1 MSKKK
6 DQQEQEDAAKQ
17 RASTLAALL
26 KERPKRGRPSRNVSR
41 QNVYVALAKPQKKQM
56 NQLAGLL
63 ADEISRADIPDL
75 AISILSARLEAL
87 RRAVADRNREMPEG
101 ITDLESLYLLWDLPL
116 PAVDEKEP
124 SWTSIRVSP
133 QQVIELG
140 RAHGTFNAVFGAN
153 RSQTFGLALAL
164 LEQLIED
171 HPLIQQYTT
180 VEELRKRIIEL
191 HS

>member
-6 DQQEQEDAAKQ
+6 DKLDSEATQ

-26 KERPKRGRPSRNVSR
+26 KDKPKPGRPSRNVSR
-41 QNVYVALAKPQKKQM
+41 QNVYVALANSQKKQM
-56 NQLAGLL
+56 KQLADLL
-63 ADEISRADIPDL
+63 AQEINRADIPDL
-75 AISILSARLEAL
+75 AISVLSARLEAL

-116 PAVDEKEP
+116 PTSEEKEP
-124 SWTSIRVSP
+124 RWTSIRVSP

-140 RAHGTFNAVFGAN
+140 RAHGTLNAVFGAN
-153 RSQTFGLALAL
+153 RSQIFSLALSL

-171 HPLIQQYTT
+171 HPMIQQYASA
-180 VEELRKRIIEL
+180 EELRKRIIDL
-191 HS
+191 YSQ

>member
-1 MSKKK
+1 MSKRK
-6 DQQEQEDAAKQ
+6 DKPDDEATQ

-26 KERPKRGRPSRNVSR
+26 KEKPKRGRPSLNVSR
-41 QNVYVALAKPQKKQM
+41 QNVYVALAKSQKKQM
-56 NQLAGLL
+56 KQLASLL
-63 ADEISRADIPDL
+63 ANEISRADISDL
-75 AISILSARLEAL
+75 AISVLSARLEAL

-116 PAVDEKEP
+116 PTTEEKDP

-140 RAHGTFNAVFGAN
+140 RAHGTLNAVFGAN
-153 RSQTFGLALAL
+153 RSQTFSLALSL

-171 HPLIQQYTT
+171 HPLIQQYTS
-180 VEELRKRIIEL
+180 VEDLRKQIIDL

>member
-6 DQQEQEDAAKQ
+6 DKPDTEAAQ
-17 RASTLAALL
+17 RPSTLAALL
-26 KERPKRGRPSRNVSR
+26 KDKPKRGRPSHNVSR
-41 QNVYVALAKPQKKQM
+41 QNVYVALSKFQKKQM
-56 NQLAGLL
+56 RQLAGLL
-63 ADEISRADIPDL
+63 AKEIGRADIPDL
-75 AISILSARLEAL
+75 SITVLSARLEAL

-101 ITDLESLYLLWDLPL
+101 ITDIESLYLLWDLPL
-116 PAVDEKEP
+116 PAASEKEP

-140 RAHGTFNAVFGAN
+140 RAHGTLNAVFGAS
-153 RSQTFGLALAL
+153 RSQTFSLALSL

-180 VEELRKRIIEL
+180 VEELRKYIIEL
-191 HS
+191 YAK